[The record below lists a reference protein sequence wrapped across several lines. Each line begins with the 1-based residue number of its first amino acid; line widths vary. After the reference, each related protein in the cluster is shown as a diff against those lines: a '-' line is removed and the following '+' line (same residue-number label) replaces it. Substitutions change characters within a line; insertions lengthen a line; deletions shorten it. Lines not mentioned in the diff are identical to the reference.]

1 MSTTM
6 TNLTATV
13 KAQAQRIVAD
23 GKNIRSQLS
32 HVVAKNANESERS
45 GGLVDLVRAA
55 IDGAREGLAQATP
68 EEQDNSLRK
77 VVDALGD
84 GLSHSAL
91 AAQLALQEAVGSSQR
106 FAKADLARL
115 RDDLTSVREL
125 FVETIE
131 RGLSAGETFTRG
143 QIGYART
150 HAERVAERLGPALE
164 KALDAVR
171 QHPLDVAREG
181 IAAGVSAAQGA
192 AGSLFQ
198 AVGRMLERTGCQLR
212 HEGPGK

>member
-1 MSTTM
+1 M
-6 TNLTATV
+6 TDLNATV
-13 KAQAQRIVAD
+13 KAQAEQIVAD

-32 HVVAKNANESERS
+32 RVVARNANEAERS
-45 GGLVDLVRAA
+45 GGLVDLVRAV
-55 IDGAREGLAQATP
+55 IDGAREGLAKATP

-91 AAQLALQEAVGSSQR
+91 AAQLVLQEAAGSSQR

-125 FVETIE
+125 FLETIE
-131 RGLSAGETFTRG
+131 RGLSAGKTFTRG

-150 HAERVAERLGPALE
+150 HAERVAERLGSALE
-164 KALDAVR
+164 TALDAVR
-171 QHPLDVAREG
+171 RHPPDVAKEG
-181 IAAGVSAAQGA
+181 IAAGVSAARGA
-192 AGSLFQ
+192 ADSLFQ
-198 AVGRMLERTGCQLR
+198 AVGLMLERTGGQPR
-212 HEGPGK
+212 HEGPRK